1 MRRGAAFVFALLL
14 GCSTWA
20 VGPSAG
26 SVAAQGSA
34 ESGNR
39 ASQTVGTVRMA
50 RASWETGWFQAEVY
64 RQLLEHLGYAVS
76 GPVTMDNAE
85 FYESVARGDVDL
97 WVNGWFPLHEP
108 LLNAQGGAER
118 VGTQVAS
125 GALQGYFADIA
136 TVAEYGISDLAD
148 LADPELAALFDAA
161 GDGRADLVGCNPGWS
176 CAAVIDHHIAAY
188 GLGDTV
194 EQVQGEYSPLM
205 AELLER
211 HAAGHPVLFYT
222 WTPNW
227 TVSLLVPGTD
237 VAWLQTPFPSLP
249 GTGGAD
255 LERTRVGGLTGC
267 ASDPCAIGWPPNDI
281 AAVANSAFLAANPPA
296 RSLLEQVRIPLE
308 DILAQNEAMISGEGD
323 PEDIARHAA
332 AWLAANA
339 ATVDEWLQQADPD
352 AAPFEVRDDPGTELT
367 EVPVLT
373 VAARVLSPFVT
384 YEDRSFGGFEVDL
397 ARMIAHEM
405 GTGVRFHSA
414 DIVAKQIDDV
424 SRGAADLALGGI
436 EITRPREEAVDFS
449 LPVLATGLT
458 ILVSDQRDPSVWDR
472 IRNFFA
478 SVADSDVPWQ
488 LMLFGVAIL
497 VAAHVIW
504 WLERRHNEDF
514 ASPYRRGLWDSFYWS
529 IVTMST
535 VGYGDKVA
543 RRAGGRAF
551 ALLWIV
557 FGTLLFAAFTASI
570 ASSLAVSQ
578 LQGDIRGPADLP
590 GARVATVAST
600 AGEAYLTTLGA
611 GPVLTEEIGDAYEL
625 LEQNHVDAV
634 VFDAPVLRYHAA
646 RHGSGTVTTV
656 GGTFDNVRYGLI
668 VSPERPELREQI
680 NRSLLRLIETGAYDR
695 LFDRWFGDLD

>member
-1 MRRGAAFVFALLL
+1 MRRGAVLVLALLAGISAWIL
-14 GCSTWA
+14 
-20 VGPSAG
+20 GPSAG
-26 SVAAQGSA
+26 SVAAQD
-34 ESGNR
+34 SGDDADRTDR
-39 ASQTVGTVRMA
+39 AGNPIRMA

-64 RQLLEHLGYAVS
+64 RQLLEHLGYTVS
-76 GPVTMDNAE
+76 GPVTMENAE
-85 FYESVARGDVDL
+85 FYESVARNGVDL

-108 LLNAQGGAER
+108 LLNAHRGAER
-118 VGTQVAS
+118 VGTQVVN

-136 TVAEYGISDLAD
+136 TVEEYGIGGLAD
-148 LADPELAALFDAA
+148 LADPGLAALFDAD
-161 GDGRADLVGCNPGWS
+161 GNGRADLVGCNPGWS
-176 CAAVIDHHIAAY
+176 CAAIIDHHIAAY
-188 GLGDTV
+188 GLGGTV

-205 AELLER
+205 TQLIAR

-237 VAWLQTPFPSLP
+237 VAWLRTPFPSLP
-249 GTGGAD
+249 DAGAAD
-255 LERTRVGGLTGC
+255 LARTRVGRLAGC

-281 AAVANSAFLAANPPA
+281 AAVANSAFLAANPA
-296 RSLLEQVRIPLE
+296 VAALLEQVRIPLE
-308 DILAQNEAMISGEGD
+308 DILAQNEAMIAGEGD
-323 PEDIARHAA
+323 PEDITRHAA
-332 AWLAANA
+332 AWIAANA
-339 ATVDEWLQQADPD
+339 TTVAGWLQEADPD
-352 AAPFEVRDDPGTELT
+352 AEPFEARADPGTET
-367 EVPVLT
+367 TDVPVLT

-397 ARMIAHEM
+397 ARMIAHDM
-405 GTGVRFHSA
+405 GARVRFRSA
-414 DIVAKQIDDV
+414 DIVAKQIDEV
-424 SRGAADLALGGI
+424 VRGAADVALGGI

-458 ILVSDQRDPSVWDR
+458 ILVTDQRDPSVWGR
-472 IRNFFA
+472 IRNFFT

-488 LMLFGVAIL
+488 LMLFGIAIL

-529 IVTMST
+529 VVTMST

-543 RRAGGRAF
+543 RRVSGRAF

-590 GARVATVAST
+590 RARVATVAGT
-600 AGEAYLTTLGA
+600 AGESYLTTLGA
-611 GPVLTEEIGDAYEL
+611 GPVLTDEIGEAYEL
-625 LEQNHVDAV
+625 LEQHEVDAV

-646 RHGSGTVTTV
+646 RTGGGTVTTV
-656 GGTFDNVRYGLI
+656 GGTFDTVRYGLI
-668 VSPERPELREQI
+668 VSPQRPELREQI
-680 NRSLLRLIETGAYDR
+680 NRSLLRLIETGAYER